1 MNLDDIDER
10 LLFDDDFINSIYSK
24 KEAAGMSLARFT
36 IDSPDDAAI
45 KESLSGEFV
54 DYRAHRDLVYELKN
68 KLKVAEEG
76 LTVAYMHGF
85 EKGKD
90 KYKKAL
96 EEIYN
101 EGSGNTRHLI
111 TLMAGEALGE

>member
-1 MNLDDIDER
+1 MSEYKNKKEWEKWSEMVKDSKDADDR
-10 LLFDDDFINSIYSK
+10 FYNMPDDDAILQADKKIKSLYSK
-24 KEAAGMSLARFT
+24 NYNLEQENA
-36 IDSPDDAAI
+36 
-45 KESLSGEFV
+45 
-54 DYRAHRDLVYELKN
+54 ELEK

-76 LTVAYMHGF
+76 LTVAYMHGV

-101 EGSGNTRHLI
+101 EGSGNTRHLM